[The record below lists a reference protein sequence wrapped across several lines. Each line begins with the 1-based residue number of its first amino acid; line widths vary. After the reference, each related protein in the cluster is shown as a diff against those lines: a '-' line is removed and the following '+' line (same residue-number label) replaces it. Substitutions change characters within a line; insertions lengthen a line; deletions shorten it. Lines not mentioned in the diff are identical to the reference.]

1 MRLQVLNGVV
11 APLAALAIFTAAA
24 VIVRLLWRRLFVQGR
39 ALARPGRWLAESTTT
54 PVFLL
59 LLAVGAQ
66 VAAHWLA
73 RLPELQ
79 RLEATA
85 YLLSATYVLTIL
97 CATWV
102 AYGAL
107 KGLAEWYM
115 THAGNR
121 LGHTVDPNL
130 LPVFQRVIQVVL
142 IFAGLTFILDHYSIK
157 VTALLGAAGVASLAF
172 ALAAQDTLANM
183 IAGFTIMADRPF
195 RLGDRVEM
203 PNGRV
208 GDVQEIG
215 LRSTK
220 ILSPDYTVLIIPNSE
235 IAKSSVVNHSYPSSR
250 ANVRRKIGVAYGC
263 DPARVKQLLTEIC
276 RAHPLVLAE
285 PSPGASLDELGE
297 SAVQIRFNFWIDDF
311 RTRGQVLDEIQSAI
325 YARFAAEGIRFPSP
339 SMEVFLRRETPPAS

>member
-24 VIVRLLWRRLFVQGR
+24 VIVRLLWRRLLVHGR

-66 VAAHWLA
+66 VAALWLA

-79 RLEATA
+79 RWGATA
-85 YLLSATYVLTIL
+85 YLTSATYIFTVL

-102 AYGAL
+102 AYGAV
-107 KGLAEWYM
+107 KGLAQWYM
-115 THAGNR
+115 AHAGSHI
-121 LGHTVDPNL
+121 GHALDPNL
-130 LPVFQRVIQVVL
+130 LPVFQRVAQVVL
-142 IFAGLTFILDHYSIK
+142 IFAGLTFILDHYNIK

-235 IAKSSVVNHSYPSSR
+235 IAKSSVVNYSYPSSR
-250 ANVRRKIGVAYGC
+250 ANVRLKIGVAYGS
-263 DPARVKQLLTEIC
+263 DPARAKQLLTEIC
-276 RAHPLVLAE
+276 RAHPLVLTE
-285 PSPGASLDELGE
+285 PPPGASLDEWRE
-297 SAVQIRFNFWIDDF
+297 SALQIRFNFWIDDF
-311 RTRGQVLDEIQSAI
+311 RTRGQVVDEIQTAI
-325 YARFAAEGIRFPSP
+325 YARFASEGIRFPSS
-339 SMEVFLRRETPPAS
+339 SMEVFLRHETPPA